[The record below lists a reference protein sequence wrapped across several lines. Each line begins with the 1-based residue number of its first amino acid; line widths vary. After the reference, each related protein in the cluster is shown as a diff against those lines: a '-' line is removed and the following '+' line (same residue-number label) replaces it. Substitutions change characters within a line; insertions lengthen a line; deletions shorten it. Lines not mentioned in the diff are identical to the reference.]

1 MINVNTIQL
10 SKLIASSA
18 PDVIM
23 KEVKRIFSYHY
34 PSQYFRRIHHNYIM
48 TKKLF
53 DGKFPGYKACNTRY
67 HDLSHTLEALLAS
80 VRLLDGYN
88 IKNEPLSA
96 RLAEDLLNAT
106 LLHDTGYIQEDS
118 DHAGTGAKYTA
129 GHVERSI
136 QFLKKNYEAFE
147 IDQDDLEIFAELIQC
162 TGLMVKLE
170 TVPFSSAEERL
181 AGCILGTADLLGQMS
196 DRRYLEKLIFLYY
209 EFMEGDV
216 KGFDT
221 EFDLVRKTVDFY
233 EGTKK
238 RLSESY
244 SNVYVFARDHFEKR
258 FGIDSNLYM
267 VAIERH
273 MAYLHKIIGDGT
285 TNFRHKL
292 KRAAWVH
299 TYAPSFGPKKN

>member
-10 SKLIASSA
+10 SQLIESPD

-23 KEVKRIFSYHY
+23 KEVERVFSYHY
-34 PSQYFRRIHHNYIM
+34 PSKLFNRIHHNYIIL
-48 TKKLF
+48 KKLF
-53 DGKFPGYKACNTRY
+53 DGNFPGYKACNTRY
-67 HDLSHTLEALLAS
+67 HDLFHTLEALLTT
-80 VRLLDGYN
+80 VRLMDGYN
-88 IKNEPLSA
+88 IKNEPLSV

-106 LLHDTGYIQEDS
+106 LLHDTGYIQEDT
-118 DHAGTGAKYTA
+118 DYVGTGAKYTTS
-129 GHVERSI
+129 HVERSI

-147 IDQDDLEIFAELIQC
+147 IDRDDIEIFVDLIQC

-170 TVPFSSAEERL
+170 TVPFSSTEEKL

-196 DRRYLEKLIFLYY
+196 DRQYLEKLIFLYY
-209 EFMEGDV
+209 EFKEAGV
-216 KGFDT
+216 KGFNT

-233 EGTKK
+233 AITMK

-244 SNVYVFARDHFEKR
+244 LNVYLFAQDHFEKR
-258 FGIDSNLYM
+258 FGIDRNLYM
-267 VAIERH
+267 VAIDRH
-273 MAYLHKIIGDGT
+273 MEYLHKIMADNT

-299 TYAPSFGPKKN
+299 TYPHSE

>member
-23 KEVKRIFSYHY
+23 QEVRRIFSYHY
-34 PSQYFRRIHHNYIM
+34 PPQYFSRIHHNFII

-53 DGKFPGYKACNTRY
+53 DGKFPGYKACDTRY
-67 HDLSHTLEALLAS
+67 HDLSHTLEALLAA

-96 RLAEDLLNAT
+96 RLAEDLLNAA

-118 DHAGTGAKYTA
+118 DHVGTGARYTVS
-129 GHVERSI
+129 HVERSI
-136 QFLKKNYEAFE
+136 QFLKKNHEAFE
-147 IDQDDLEIFAELIQC
+147 IDEDDLEIFAELIQC
-162 TGLMVKLE
+162 TGLTVRLE

-196 DRRYLEKLIFLYY
+196 DRQYLEKLIFLYY
-209 EFMEGDV
+209 EFKEAGV
-216 KGFDT
+216 EGFDT

-233 EGTKK
+233 EVTKK

-244 SNVYVFARDHFEKR
+244 SNIYFFARDHFEKR

-273 MAYLHKIIGDGT
+273 MEYLHNIIADGA

-292 KRAAWVH
+292 KRAEWVH
-299 TYAPSFGPKKN
+299 TYAPSLEPT